1 MKKGILFA
9 LIGVFAIGL
18 SAGAAFFFLMGDQAP
33 AEEQPE
39 ALDTAPKA
47 QYFNLRPPV
56 VVNLLAGSRQRMLQ
70 ADLVLVARNEDA
82 IAAVM
87 RHEPML
93 RSRIINFFSDLET
106 QYIQTPTGKLEILD
120 GLTETIN
127 DGLQSVAEPARIE
140 GVLFNNLVMQ

>member
-18 SAGAAFFFLMGDQAP
+18 SAGAAFFFLMGDEAP
-33 AEEQPE
+33 AEEQVAE
-39 ALDTAPKA
+39 EETVPKA

-70 ADLVLVARNEDA
+70 ADLVLVARNEEA

-93 RSRIINFFSDLET
+93 RSRIISFFSDLET

-120 GLTETIN
+120 GLTDTIN
-127 DGLQSVAEPARIE
+127 DGLKSVSEPVRIE
-140 GVLFNNLVMQ
+140 RVLFNNLVMQ